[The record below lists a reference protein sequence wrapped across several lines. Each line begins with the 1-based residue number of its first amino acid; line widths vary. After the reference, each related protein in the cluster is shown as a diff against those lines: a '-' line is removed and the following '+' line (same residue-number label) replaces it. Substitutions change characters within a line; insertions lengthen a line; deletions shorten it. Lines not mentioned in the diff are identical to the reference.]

1 MPHERLSPEEVAA
14 RQAEMDRLK
23 RIYNGVV
30 ATCKAMSPEER
41 AAYRARLEQK
51 GIVGMGAYR
60 KQLIAAKDTECAA
73 PVDYRAR
80 LRDAGVEAQHL
91 DGLRSLDERYSF
103 QAAQRWW
110 SQARVQSGETDEL
123 GEDGVLRRVPR
134 LIRRFP
140 FLVLL
145 GGSGLGK
152 TQAAAWCLKEAA
164 RAYPWNSMPGGANGQ
179 RRPLLV
185 LTGPD
190 FARLPLYGNHDKVR
204 VDFADDALE
213 EARRAVLLVL
223 DDMPPRSGISRPH
236 MDALSALLMARH
248 GERRATI
255 LTANMDAKTL
265 EERLDGDGSGSGSK
279 VGPLWRRVSE
289 QGVVVTLKHKAHPDV
304 LAGGVPAPWTRDERS
319 VK

>member
-1 MPHERLSPEEVAA
+1 MHYDRLSPEEVAA
-14 RQAEMDRLK
+14 RQVEMDRLK
-23 RIYNGVV
+23 RIWRNVV
-30 ATCKAMSPEER
+30 AEQQRLTPEEKSRQAERLR
-41 AAYRARLEQK
+41 AK
-51 GIVGMGAYR
+51 GITGMEAYR
-60 KQLIAAKDTECAA
+60 KELIAAKDAECGA

-80 LRDAGVEAQHL
+80 LRDAGVEGQHL
-91 DGLRSLDERYSF
+91 EGLRAMDERTSF
-103 QAAQRWW
+103 QAARRWW
-110 SQARVQSGETDEL
+110 SQPRVESGEVDEL
-123 GEDGVLRRVPR
+123 GKDGVLRRVPR
-134 LIRRFP
+134 LIRRWP

-179 RRPLLV
+179 RRPFLM

-223 DDMPPRSGISRPH
+223 DDMPPRSGLSRPH
-236 MDALSALLMARH
+236 MDALNALLMARH

-255 LTANMDAKTL
+255 LTANMDARTM
-265 EERLDGDGSGSGSK
+265 EEKMDGAGAAL
-279 VGPLWRRVSE
+279 GPLWRRISE
-289 QGVVVTLKHKAHPDV
+289 QGVIVTLKHKGLPEV
-304 LAGGVPAPWTRDERS
+304 LAGGVSAPWKREERNG
-319 VK
+319 K